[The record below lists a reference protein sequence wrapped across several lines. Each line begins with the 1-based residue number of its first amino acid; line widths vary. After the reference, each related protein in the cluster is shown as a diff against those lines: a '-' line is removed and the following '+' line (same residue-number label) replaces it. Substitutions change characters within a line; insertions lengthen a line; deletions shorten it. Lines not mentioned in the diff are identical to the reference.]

1 MQRPT
6 PPGQAEKKKS
16 PLGVIIIILVVLAV
30 IGLAAMIA
38 SHIPDTMELER
49 RMDTAATAI
58 NADGITALA
67 QAIEAHPRSANRDEA
82 RQLVNEMIAVC
93 VNEAVARTDYR
104 TLELFTKVMQ
114 ENTAWKPYATEEN
127 RQLFAAA
134 WQKIIQRM
142 EQEQAGLN
150 EFRAVAARM
159 VDSQLPAP
167 DDVVLLADFK
177 LPPGVAAAR
186 QIQIAAAYA
195 AAIVLKAQELADSTL
210 ALAEDKEA
218 VKAGT
223 EEPCKECDAT
233 GKVACR
239 NCVRNPGKCPNCG
252 GTGKIKVNTFV
263 GRKFETVE
271 QPCPR
276 CEGTGLCAVC
286 KGSGKHECFFCKGTG
301 KRVNSEIAAK
311 TMKEKLRLLIDGI
324 DRQEAELNRLKTQVA
339 R

>member
-1 MQRPT
+1 MQHPS
-6 PPGQAEKKKS
+6 PPEQAKKKKN
-16 PLGVIIIILVVLAV
+16 PIGVIIIILVVLAV
-30 IGLAAMIA
+30 IGLAGMIA

-49 RMDTAATAI
+49 RMDAAATAI

-67 QAIEAHPRSANRDEA
+67 RAIEAHPRAANRNDA
-82 RQLVNEMIAVC
+82 RQLVNEMIAVS

-104 TLELFTKVMQ
+104 TLELFTKGMQ
-114 ENTAWKPYATEEN
+114 DNAAWKPYATEEN
-127 RQLFAAA
+127 RQLFTAA
-134 WQKIIQRM
+134 WQKIIRRM
-142 EQEQAGLN
+142 EEEQARLN
-150 EFRAVAARM
+150 EFRVVAARM

-167 DDVVLLADFK
+167 DDVVMLADFK

-186 QIQIAAAYA
+186 QIQVAAAYA
-195 AAIVLKAQELADSTL
+195 AATVLKAQELADSTL
-210 ALAEDKEA
+210 ALAEDKAA

-223 EEPCKECDAT
+223 EEPCKECNAT

-252 GTGKIKVNTFV
+252 GSGKIKTNKFV

-276 CEGTGLCAVC
+276 CEGTGLCVIC
-286 KGSGKHECFFCKGTG
+286 KGTGKHDCFFCKGTA
-301 KRVNSEIAAK
+301 KRVNSETAEK
-311 TMKEKLRLLIDGI
+311 TMKAKLRLLIDGI